1 MIARLLSDAA
11 ASDPAAP
18 FLIDRGRVWSRGE
31 SLAAVRTLAAALRQ
45 AGHRRLVAYL
55 EDSAD
60 LVHLLLAA
68 AESGVEIAL
77 ANRLSPPSELAH
89 YASTS
94 GAEAVVVRM
103 PESDFAGRQ
112 IRFDDLLGHGGGHQA
127 SAGAVDGTEPD
138 ATVVIFTTGTTGR
151 PKGVR
156 YRWENLVGQVRRRDD
171 QHGSRWILLYQ
182 FNHFAG
188 FQVLSHILGNDGS
201 LVIPANRDVDEI
213 RTAMARHAVTHV
225 SATPTFWRL
234 FTGQSAA
241 PLPDVRQVTLGGE
254 ASTQDLL
261 NRLRTLFPGAIVSQV
276 YATTE
281 LGSCFSVTDG
291 RCGFPA
297 SLLDDPDRPNALRIV
312 DGELQIRPRS
322 GMLGYTG
329 ASNGEHSSASDSTW
343 VPTGDVV
350 EQVEDRVYFRGRT
363 SEVINVGGVKV
374 HPLDIE
380 AVIATVPGV
389 RHVRVSGKP
398 NPIMGSLVIADIVL
412 EEEAPQADVEAR
424 IRQAAET
431 WLSRYQQPRLLNFVP
446 HLETVNQKL
455 SRRQPSEPTS

>member
-1 MIARLLSDAA
+1 MIASLLSDAA
-11 ASDPAAP
+11 ASDPTAP

-31 SLAAVRTLAAALRQ
+31 SLAAVRALAAALRR
-45 AGHRRLVAYL
+45 AGHPRLVAYL

-77 ANRLSPPSELAH
+77 ANRLSPPSELSH
-89 YASTS
+89 YVATS
-94 GAEAVVVRM
+94 GAEAVVVRT
-103 PESDFAGRQ
+103 PESEFAGRQ
-112 IRFDDLLGHGGGHQA
+112 IRFDDLVSQGDCRRA
-127 SAGAVDGTEPD
+127 EANVVDGTESD
-138 ATVVIFTTGTTGR
+138 TTVVIFTTGTTGR

-171 QHGSRWILLYQ
+171 QRGSRWILLYQ

-188 FQVLSHILGNDGS
+188 FQVLAHVLGNDGS

-213 RTAMARHAVTHV
+213 RTAIGQHAVTHV

-234 FTGQSAA
+234 FTGQSAS

-261 NRLRTLFPGAIVSQV
+261 DRLRTRFPGAIVSQV

-329 ASNGEHSSASDSTW
+329 TSHGQPQPPPEVAW

-350 EQVEDRVYFRGRT
+350 ERVGDRVYFRGRT

-380 AVIATVPGV
+380 SVIATVPGV

-412 EEEAPQADVEAR
+412 EDQASQGDVEPR
-424 IRQAAET
+424 IRHAAET
-431 WLSRYQQPRLLNFVP
+431 SLSRYQQPRLINFVP